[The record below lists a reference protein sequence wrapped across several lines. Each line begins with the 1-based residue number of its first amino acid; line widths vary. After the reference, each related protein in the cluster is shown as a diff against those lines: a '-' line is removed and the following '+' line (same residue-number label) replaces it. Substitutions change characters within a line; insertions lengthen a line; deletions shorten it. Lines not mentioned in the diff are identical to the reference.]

1 MPLDDFFEPWGQ
13 KNQSPPA
20 NTPSRPQQQPGDAKG
35 PVDPAKLQSR
45 LANALNRI
53 TVLEQQVSQLLAAL
67 VLTQGGDVEI
77 RAAGTLRLIG
87 GAGGVQIKDGVGN
100 GLTMSSFGIDLQGS
114 AKINMSASA
123 LKFSCGT
130 LTVDSAMSKFSGAV
144 KSDTVITNTV
154 VASVYTPGAGN
165 IW

>member
-20 NTPSRPQQQPGDAKG
+20 KTPSKPQQQPGNAPG
-35 PVDPAKLQSR
+35 PLDPAKLQSR

-53 TVLEQQVSQLLAAL
+53 TVLEQQVSQLLAAV
-67 VLTQGGDVEI
+67 VLSQAGDVEI
-77 RAAGTLRLIG
+77 RAAGTLKLTG
-87 GAGGVQIKDGVGN
+87 GAGGVQIKDSVGN
-100 GLTMSSFGIDLQGS
+100 GLTMGSFGIDLQGP
-114 AKINMSASA
+114 AKINMSATTM
-123 LKFSCGT
+123 KFSCGT
-130 LTVDSAMSKFSGAV
+130 LTVDSGMSKFSGVV

-154 VASVYTPGAGN
+154 VAAVYTPGAGN